1 MLSDSTM
8 HSSENFGKTN
18 FQGGNTM
25 EQNTVVIGEIT
36 YTISRS
42 FNAPKTVSEL
52 LSEHL
57 TQILEEKR
65 P

>member
-1 MLSDSTM
+1 
-8 HSSENFGKTN
+8 
-18 FQGGNTM
+18 M

-36 YTISRS
+36 YTISHS
-42 FNAPKTVSEL
+42 FNAQKTVAEL

>member
-1 MLSDSTM
+1 
-8 HSSENFGKTN
+8 
-18 FQGGNTM
+18 M

-42 FNAPKTVSEL
+42 FNQEKTVSAL
-52 LSEHL
+52 LSEYLVKELGKDAH
-57 TQILEEKR
+57 

>member
-1 MLSDSTM
+1 
-8 HSSENFGKTN
+8 
-18 FQGGNTM
+18 M